1 MRFLLVLA
9 FATVALAGT
18 VRMSDRI
25 DSYVLDLLENNGEI
39 EMAVD
44 HEQGTVESKLR
55 RQWQWI
61 FKLRFSKY
69 F

>member
-25 DSYVLDLLENNGEI
+25 DNYVLDLLENNGEI

-44 HEQGTVESKLR
+44 HEQGTVESKLK
-55 RQWQWI
+55 RQ
-61 FKLRFSKY
+61 K
-69 F
+69 